1 MVDIARGHASAEV
14 PGGVVFARMGFA
26 EPKKI
31 IQPIPPPWRP
41 VHALRKTAWMIAG
54 ARWVNR
60 SAAKGAGGVAVR
72 IHGDVLKLDI
82 MIMVNVD

>member
-1 MVDIARGHASAEV
+1 
-14 PGGVVFARMGFA
+14 
-26 EPKKI
+26 
-31 IQPIPPPWRP
+31 
-41 VHALRKTAWMIAG
+41 MIAG